1 MNREISKKELLEN
14 DIISHYATPLDIL
27 SQTTDDYLFLLDIEK
42 DVNRFFGDISAEFSI
57 DIDENGTNTT
67 DKFIAVVHPNDREV
81 LLNDIND
88 IRQGKKDF
96 HNIDYRLIN
105 KNGKSVWVSCRGAVI
120 RDLNGNPLIMIGR
133 ISREA
138 LAHMYNPLTGLFNQ
152 IKLLSDI
159 KIELPQRKSGYIIL
173 VDIDDLSAIN
183 LTHGR
188 AYGDDLLITIAS
200 LMEKIPSI
208 SKVYHTERNYFA
220 GIVEVETDD
229 NIREIYSFLCDSLS
243 EKCTIT
249 TAALPYSSEI
259 FSDEDTLYNALKLVM
274 SKAKDN
280 GRRSLK
286 FYKDEEFKQKITS
299 VSLLEEFQ
307 ESVNNNFEG
316 FYLNY
321 QPQVTSSDYKLFSVE
336 ALLRYTSKSSGRIF
350 PDEFIPLL
358 ESTKLIIPVGLWVL
372 KTALLQCKEWR
383 KYIRDLHISVN
394 FSVVQ
399 LRDKNIVSDIFRVLD
414 ETDMNGDCLTIE
426 VTESIPADGKSWFIS
441 IISELKKRNIQ
452 IAIDDF
458 GTGYSN
464 LGYLRDMEIDEIKI
478 DRMFIK
484 DIEKDTYNY
493 RLVENTISFA
503 KTNSIRS
510 CCEGVETPKEL
521 AFLESSSPDIIQ
533 GYLFDKP
540 CFPEEIYESY
550 MDPESAKYKTRIEFL
565 KALAEYKS
573 QTSPITFN
581 PKNILRD
588 TNVGLWIIRTS
599 HEKGINE
606 LHIDDTMETIMG
618 IDKKLTPSEC
628 YKFWHDRIRE
638 DYAEYINENLLL
650 ITTLDKV
657 VQLEYPWNHPT
668 MGEVMVRSNGKL
680 TKREDDFVII
690 EGYHRILSNIKTV

>member
-14 DIISHYATPLDIL
+14 DIISHYSTPLEIL

-42 DVNRFFGDISAEFSI
+42 DVNRFFGDISAEFNI
-57 DIDENGTNTT
+57 DIDEDGTNTT
-67 DKFIAVVHPNDREV
+67 DKFIDIVHPNDREV
-81 LLNDIND
+81 FINDIND

-96 HNIDYRLIN
+96 HNIDYRLID
-105 KNGKSVWVSCRGAVI
+105 KDGRPVWVSCRGTVI
-120 RDLNGNPLIMIGR
+120 KDHNGNPLIMIGR
-133 ISREA
+133 ISQEA

-152 IKLLSDI
+152 IKLLSDM
-159 KIELPQRKSGYIIL
+159 KTELPQRKSGYIIL

-188 AYGDDLLITIAS
+188 AYGDELLLTVTS
-200 LMEKIPSI
+200 LMEEMPSI

-220 GIVEVETDD
+220 GIVEVKTDD
-229 NIREIYSFLCDSLS
+229 DIRDIYNYLCDSLS

-249 TAALPYSSEI
+249 AAALPYSPEI
-259 FSDEDTLYNALKLVM
+259 FPEEDTLYNALKLLM
-274 SKAKDN
+274 NKAKDK
-280 GRRSLK
+280 GRHSLK
-286 FYKDEEFKQKITS
+286 FYKAEEFKQKITS

-383 KYIRDLHISVN
+383 KYIKDLHISVN

-399 LRDKNIVSDIFRVLD
+399 LKDKNIVSDIFSVLD
-414 ETDMNGDCLTIE
+414 ETGMKGDCLTIE

-441 IISELKKRNIQ
+441 VIKELKKKKIQ

-464 LGYLRDMEIDEIKI
+464 LGYLKDMDIDEIKI

-510 CCEGVETPKEL
+510 CCEGVETQKEL

-550 MDPESAKYKTRIEFL
+550 MNPKSSKYKARTEFI
-565 KALAEYKS
+565 KALSEYKS
-573 QTSPITFN
+573 KTSPITFN

-599 HEKGINE
+599 HEKGVNE

-618 IDKKLTPSEC
+618 IDRKLTPSEC
-628 YKFWHDRIRE
+628 YKFWYDRIRE
-638 DYAEYINENLLL
+638 DYTDYINENLLL

-657 VQLEYPWNHPT
+657 VQLEYPWKHPT
-668 MGEVMVRSNGKL
+668 MGEVIVRSNGKL